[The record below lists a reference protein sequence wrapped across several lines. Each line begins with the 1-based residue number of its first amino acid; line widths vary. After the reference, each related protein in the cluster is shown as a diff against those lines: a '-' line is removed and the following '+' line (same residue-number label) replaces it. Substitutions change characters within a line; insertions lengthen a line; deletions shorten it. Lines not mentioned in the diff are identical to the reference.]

1 MKTEKVAI
9 IGAGPAGISTA
20 IQLKRYGINPVL
32 FEKGEVGGLLKNA
45 NLVENYPG
53 FPEGISGLN
62 LIELFKKQL
71 KNLSLKIFYEEIKR
85 LDYANNI
92 FLLKT
97 PEKLFYSSIVV
108 IASGTKP
115 KRPTHFEIS
124 ENAKNKIFYE
134 VYPLLKV
141 KKKQIIIIGAGD
153 AAFDYAL
160 NLAKNNKITIL
171 NRSKRLKCLPLLWR
185 KIRSLPEV
193 TYREQIKIS
202 KISDN
207 KGKLILKCKNNLK
220 FFADYVIFAIGRE
233 PELSY
238 FSQTLKKK
246 SSDMENK
253 GLLYFVGDVKNGIFR
268 QTAIAVG
275 NGIYTGMKIYQR
287 LKGVNDENHCF
298 CR

>member
-160 NLAKNNKITIL
+160 NLAKNNKITNKFFEKLLQIK
-171 NRSKRLKCLPLLWR
+171 KRLYKNGHFQLQFSIHTTDENLRNWLIPVKKWDFAKIADYGKEFYGDNDR
-185 KIRSLPEV
+185 KITLNFALIKGIPLEPDVLSKYFDPE
-193 TYREQIKIS
+193 TFLIKITPLNPTYQVL
-202 KISDN
+202 KN
-207 KGKLILKCKNNLK
+207 KLSSYIDPYQNDGK
-220 FFADYVIFAIGRE
+220 YEVI
-233 PELSY
+233 
-238 FSQTLKKK
+238 
-246 SSDMENK
+246 
-253 GLLYFVGDVKNGIFR
+253 
-268 QTAIAVG
+268 
-275 NGIYTGMKIYQR
+275 
-287 LKGVNDENHCF
+287 
-298 CR
+298 